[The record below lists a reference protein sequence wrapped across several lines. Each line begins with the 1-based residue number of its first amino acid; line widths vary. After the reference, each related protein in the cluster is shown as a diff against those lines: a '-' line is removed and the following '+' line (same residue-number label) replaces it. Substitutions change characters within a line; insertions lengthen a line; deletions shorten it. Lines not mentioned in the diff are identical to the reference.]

1 MKRRYSEYVR
11 YKYSNND
18 EWFDPQVGWDAPL
31 FMEPQLLKNI
41 NIPELKHGYEKVIE
55 YISNILKILD
65 TNIDYKLKRK
75 MVDFEEVKEAN
86 LGFSYDSNEGSG
98 LTGEVAIKVMIKM
111 KKLLKQGLF
120 DLDHFEN
127 IVIFDDNIN
136 SDRITDMILC
146 ILKQDFIKYS
156 LKIAY
161 KNNFPTDKF
170 KIRTEFDFNK
180 MKWKKEILEIPYI
193 INDKMEKIPVI
204 LVPKSILVQEIYSEG
219 ENFIDWLYSNKREYL
234 DENFEYRTKKNLY
247 KLKWKIAEEIANSN
261 RNYLLKEF
269 SEIEVKPYNLEVD
282 EKHLNNIY
290 ELAKKLYK
298 KNREY
303 FNKIKVKDYDL
314 ELNEIVKILLDD
326 LEKLIEN
333 RRGYNTLF
341 SVENKFLS
349 EPKISKLI
357 HTILELRIKNGRF
370 DVQISPETNSG
381 FATVDLKISK
391 GEEKII
397 IENKVSSNPKL
408 LDCLN
413 EGKQLHKYMELEN
426 CKEAYLIVFINKED
440 DVEKIN
446 ELHRKADKYN
456 KKYLIHVK
464 YIKCMQK
471 S

>member
-31 FMEPQLLKNI
+31 FIEPQLLKNI
-41 NIPELKHGYEKVIE
+41 NMPELKHGYEKVIE

-98 LTGEVAIKVMIKM
+98 LTGEAAIKVMIKM

-413 EGKQLHKYMELEN
+413 EGKQLHKYMELEK

-464 YIKCMQK
+464 YIKCM
-471 S
+471 

>member
-31 FMEPQLLKNI
+31 FIEPQLLKNI

-381 FATVDLKISK
+381 FATVDLKITK

-413 EGKQLHKYMELEN
+413 EGKQLHKYMELEK

-464 YIKCMQK
+464 YIKCM
-471 S
+471 

>member
-31 FMEPQLLKNI
+31 FIEPQLLKNI

-314 ELNEIVKILLDD
+314 ELNEIVKILIDD

-413 EGKQLHKYMELEN
+413 EGKQLHKYMELEK

-464 YIKCMQK
+464 YIKCM
-471 S
+471 

>member
-11 YKYSNND
+11 YRYSNND

-31 FMEPQLLKNI
+31 FIEPQLLKNI

-303 FNKIKVKDYDL
+303 FNKIKVKDYNL

-413 EGKQLHKYMELEN
+413 EGKQLHKYMELEK

-464 YIKCMQK
+464 YIKCM
-471 S
+471 

>member
-31 FMEPQLLKNI
+31 FIEPQLLKNI

-86 LGFSYDSNEGSG
+86 LGFSYDSNEESG
-98 LTGEVAIKVMIKM
+98 LTGEADIKVMIKM

-314 ELNEIVKILLDD
+314 ELNEIVKILIDD

-413 EGKQLHKYMELEN
+413 EGKQLHKYMELEK

-464 YIKCMQK
+464 YIKCM
-471 S
+471 

>member
-31 FMEPQLLKNI
+31 FIEPQLLKNI

-303 FNKIKVKDYDL
+303 FNKIKVKDYNL

-464 YIKCMQK
+464 YIKCM
-471 S
+471 

>member
-31 FMEPQLLKNI
+31 FIEPQLLKNI

-219 ENFIDWLYSNKREYL
+219 ESFIDWLYSNKREYL

-303 FNKIKVKDYDL
+303 FNKIKVKDYNL

-413 EGKQLHKYMELEN
+413 EGKQLHKYMELEK

-464 YIKCMQK
+464 YIKCM
-471 S
+471 

>member
-31 FMEPQLLKNI
+31 FIEPQLLKNI
-41 NIPELKHGYEKVIE
+41 NMPELKHGYEKVIE

-98 LTGEVAIKVMIKM
+98 LTGEAAIKVMIKM

-381 FATVDLKISK
+381 FATVDLKITK

-446 ELHRKADKYN
+446 ELHRKVDKYN

>member
-31 FMEPQLLKNI
+31 FIEPQLLKNI
-41 NIPELKHGYEKVIE
+41 NMPELKHGYEKVIE

-413 EGKQLHKYMELEN
+413 EGKQLHKYMELEK

-464 YIKCMQK
+464 YIKCM
-471 S
+471 

>member
-31 FMEPQLLKNI
+31 FIEPQLLKNI

-413 EGKQLHKYMELEN
+413 EGKQLHKYMELEK

-464 YIKCMQK
+464 YIKCM
-471 S
+471 

>member
-1 MKRRYSEYVR
+1 M
-11 YKYSNND
+11 
-18 EWFDPQVGWDAPL
+18 
-31 FMEPQLLKNI
+31 
-41 NIPELKHGYEKVIE
+41 
-55 YISNILKILD
+55 
-65 TNIDYKLKRK
+65 
-75 MVDFEEVKEAN
+75 
-86 LGFSYDSNEGSG
+86 
-98 LTGEVAIKVMIKM
+98 
-111 KKLLKQGLF
+111 
-120 DLDHFEN
+120 
-127 IVIFDDNIN
+127 
-136 SDRITDMILC
+136 
-146 ILKQDFIKYS
+146 
-156 LKIAY
+156 
-161 KNNFPTDKF
+161 
-170 KIRTEFDFNK
+170 
-180 MKWKKEILEIPYI
+180 
-193 INDKMEKIPVI
+193 
-204 LVPKSILVQEIYSEG
+204 
-219 ENFIDWLYSNKREYL
+219 
-234 DENFEYRTKKNLY
+234 
-247 KLKWKIAEEIANSN
+247 
-261 RNYLLKEF
+261 LKEF

-381 FATVDLKISK
+381 FATVDLKITK

-464 YIKCMQK
+464 YIKCM
-471 S
+471 

>member
-31 FMEPQLLKNI
+31 FIEPQLLKNI
-41 NIPELKHGYEKVIE
+41 NMPELKHGYEKVIE

-98 LTGEVAIKVMIKM
+98 LTGEAAIKVMIKM

-298 KNREY
+298 KNREDC
-303 FNKIKVKDYDL
+303 NKIKVKDYDL

-464 YIKCMQK
+464 YIKCM
-471 S
+471 

>member
-31 FMEPQLLKNI
+31 FIEPQLLKNI
-41 NIPELKHGYEKVIE
+41 NMPELKHGYEKVIE

-303 FNKIKVKDYDL
+303 FNKIKVKDYNL

-413 EGKQLHKYMELEN
+413 EGKQLHKYMELEK

-464 YIKCMQK
+464 YIKCM
-471 S
+471 

>member
-31 FMEPQLLKNI
+31 FIEPQLLKNI

-98 LTGEVAIKVMIKM
+98 LTGEAAIKVMIKM

-161 KNNFPTDKF
+161 ENNFPMDRF

-303 FNKIKVKDYDL
+303 FNKIKVKDYNL

-413 EGKQLHKYMELEN
+413 EGKQLHKYMELEK

-440 DVEKIN
+440 DIEKIN

>member
-31 FMEPQLLKNI
+31 FIEPQLLKNI
-41 NIPELKHGYEKVIE
+41 NMPELKHGYEKVIE

-98 LTGEVAIKVMIKM
+98 LTGEAAIKVMIKM

-381 FATVDLKISK
+381 FATVDLKITK

-413 EGKQLHKYMELEN
+413 EGKQLHKYMELEK

-464 YIKCMQK
+464 YIKCM
-471 S
+471 

>member
-31 FMEPQLLKNI
+31 FIEPQLLKNI
-41 NIPELKHGYEKVIE
+41 NMPELKHGYEKVIE

-98 LTGEVAIKVMIKM
+98 LTGEAAIKVMIKM

-314 ELNEIVKILLDD
+314 ELNEIVKILIDD

-413 EGKQLHKYMELEN
+413 EGKQLHKYMELEK

-464 YIKCMQK
+464 YIKCM
-471 S
+471 

>member
-31 FMEPQLLKNI
+31 FIEPQLLKNI

-314 ELNEIVKILLDD
+314 ELNEIVKILIDD

>member
-31 FMEPQLLKNI
+31 FIEPQLLKNI
-41 NIPELKHGYEKVIE
+41 NMPELKHGYEKVIE

-98 LTGEVAIKVMIKM
+98 LTGEAAIKVMIKM

-413 EGKQLHKYMELEN
+413 EGKQLHKYMELEK

>member
-31 FMEPQLLKNI
+31 FIEPQLLKNI

-98 LTGEVAIKVMIKM
+98 LTGEAAIKVMIKM

-381 FATVDLKISK
+381 FATVDLKITK

-413 EGKQLHKYMELEN
+413 EGKQLHKYMELEK

-464 YIKCMQK
+464 YIKCM
-471 S
+471 